1 MRKRFD
7 FSGNWEIVD
16 TQKQKTI
23 VIHSNSTY
31 KDYNVNRT
39 YTVNGIVNSHKV
51 GFSLEISVEGVF
63 EDNKPYY
70 LFVWIGDPDDMNKY
84 KFVKQ

>member
-23 VIHSNSTY
+23 VIHSLNST
-31 KDYNVNRT
+31 
-39 YTVNGIVNSHKV
+39 
-51 GFSLEISVEGVF
+51 
-63 EDNKPYY
+63 NKCN
-70 LFVWIGDPDDMNKY
+70 F
-84 KFVKQ
+84 